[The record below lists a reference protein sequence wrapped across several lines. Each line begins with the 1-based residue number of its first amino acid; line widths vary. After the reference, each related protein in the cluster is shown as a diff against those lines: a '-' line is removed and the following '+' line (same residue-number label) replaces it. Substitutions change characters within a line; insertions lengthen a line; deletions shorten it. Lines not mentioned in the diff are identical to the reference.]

1 MTHCLYFQINVMTTT
16 TGEKS
21 TNDGQANDQDLDF
34 LASAFEEVA
43 TADETDLLASVDP
56 SLVSHFFLYLHNI
69 FPSFRCGKN
78 RKIKRL
84 RFFKFFKE

>member
-1 MTHCLYFQINVMTTT
+1 MTTT

-21 TNDGQANDQDLDF
+21 TNDGQATDQDLDF

-56 SLVSHFFLYLHNI
+56 SLVSHFFFSACTTFFHHLDVILWEKL
-69 FPSFRCGKN
+69 KN
-78 RKIKRL
+78 
-84 RFFKFFKE
+84 

>member
-1 MTHCLYFQINVMTTT
+1 MTTT

-56 SLVSHFFLYLHNI
+56 SLVSHFFSLPAQHFSI
-69 FPSFRCGKN
+69 
-78 RKIKRL
+78 I
-84 RFFKFFKE
+84 

>member
-1 MTHCLYFQINVMTTT
+1 MTTT

-21 TNDGQANDQDLDF
+21 TNDAQANDQDLDF

-56 SLVSHFFLYLHNI
+56 SLVSHFFLFSTCTTFFHHLDVI
-69 FPSFRCGKN
+69 LWEKLKN
-78 RKIKRL
+78 
-84 RFFKFFKE
+84 

>member
-1 MTHCLYFQINVMTTT
+1 MTTT

-69 FPSFRCGKN
+69 FPSFRCDFMGKIEELTLGLALGQKSTIYP
-78 RKIKRL
+78 KIT
-84 RFFKFFKE
+84 F

>member
-1 MTHCLYFQINVMTTT
+1 MTTT

-43 TADETDLLASVDP
+43 TADETDLFASVDP

-69 FPSFRCGKN
+69 FPSFRCDFMGKIE
-78 RKIKRL
+78 KSKG
-84 RFFKFFKE
+84 